1 MSSES
6 NVGTHGTVDNRWIP
20 LESNPVVGIHLYIMI
35 DHRRHNCYRCST
47 RQASHIVESIAYR
60 YLSQWAEKAGL
71 VTYLACFHDLYGIDD
86 EVRQNYSHGINPLS
100 TCCA

>member
-35 DHRRHNCYRCST
+35 DHDGAIVTGVQHGKHPTSSNRSLTAIYRSGQKRRGWSPT
-47 RQASHIVESIAYR
+47 
-60 YLSQWAEKAGL
+60 
-71 VTYLACFHDLYGIDD
+71 
-86 EVRQNYSHGINPLS
+86 
-100 TCCA
+100 